1 MAVKGSN
8 TSSDPLTRYPGLAQV
23 QDPATRQALK
33 NLFDMHAGLQQQTNS
48 LSTSV
53 AGATSQLSAV
63 PTPTKAGDAVPLS
76 YLQHFVASE
85 VSTKVATA
93 VASIPGSPT
102 GPSTPAPTQPPIGTT
117 PPTGVPTS
125 GSLTRGFNLGLATVY
140 NSPLDIASWP
150 VTGTISQVTV
160 AGAPGQNGVFVT
172 CNKIMP
178 AYSSPPVTAGLWP
191 QDPVAYP
198 DAVSLEYT
206 VWIVLQ
212 TSPGVWSTAG
222 FIQMWVGR
230 PGTGATPM
238 NTDWTNNWAYSSVW
252 GPLHG
257 ATPTFGTQMGFFLS
271 AGNARGTGSVT
282 TIRERSEVVLL
293 NLPADINGGTYS

>member
-1 MAVKGSN
+1 
-8 TSSDPLTRYPGLAQV
+8 
-23 QDPATRQALK
+23 
-33 NLFDMHAGLQQQTNS
+33 MHAGLQQQTNG
-48 LSTSV
+48 LVTSV
-53 AGATSQLSAV
+53 GAATSQLSAV
-63 PTPTKAGDAVPLS
+63 PLPTGAADAVPLS

-85 VSTKVATA
+85 VSTKVAAA
-93 VASIPGSPT
+93 VSAIPGSPT
-102 GPSTPAPTQPPIGTT
+102 GPATGAPTQPPVGTT
-117 PPTGVPTS
+117 PPTGVPTT
-125 GSLTRGFNLGLATVY
+125 GSLTRGFNLGLATAY

-150 VTGTISQVTV
+150 VTGSISGVTV
-160 AGAPGQNGVFVT
+160 ASAPGQNGVFVT
-172 CNKIMP
+172 CDKISP

-198 DAVSLEYT
+198 DAVNLQYT
-206 VWIVLQ
+206 LWVVLQ

-257 ATPTFGTQMGFFLS
+257 STPTFGTQMGFFLS
-271 AGNARGTGSVT
+271 AGNARGYGSVST
-282 TIRERSEVVLL
+282 VRERSEVVLL
-293 NLPADINGGTYS
+293 NLPSDINGGSYS